1 MTGYR
6 FLLAL
11 REPGLGPLGT
21 EMVELD
27 GVPAI
32 GHRLR
37 VRLPDGEADL
47 FIAEIIWLH
56 SPGALSPSGQLILTG
71 HRP

>member
-11 REPGLGPLGT
+11 REPGIGPLGT
-21 EMVELD
+21 EMVDLD
-27 GVPAI
+27 GVPSI

-37 VRLPDGEADL
+37 VKLAGGEADL
-47 FIAEIIWLH
+47 VIAEIIWFH

-71 HRP
+71 R

>member
-1 MTGYR
+1 MTGFR

-11 REPGLGPLGT
+11 RESGLGPLKT

-27 GVPAI
+27 GIPAI

-37 VRLPDGEADL
+37 VRMPDGEADL
-47 FIAEIIWLH
+47 FITEIIWLH
-56 SPGALSPSGQLILTG
+56 SPGALSPSGQLILSG

>member
-6 FLLAL
+6 FLIAL
-11 REPGLGPLGT
+11 REPGLGPLSD

-27 GVPAI
+27 GVPAL

-37 VRLPDGEADL
+37 VRLPDGTADL
-47 FIAEIIWLH
+47 IIAEIIWFH

-71 HRP
+71 R

>member
-6 FLLAL
+6 FTLAMAEANSGAL
-11 REPGLGPLGT
+11 VT

-27 GVPAI
+27 GIPGI

-37 VRLPDGEADL
+37 VRLDSGEADL
-47 FIAEIIWLH
+47 WITDITWFH
-56 SPGALSPSGQLILTG
+56 SPGALSPSGQLSLSG
-71 HRP
+71 HLP

>member
-1 MTGYR
+1 VTGFR
-6 FLLAL
+6 FLVAL
-11 REPGLGPLGT
+11 REPGLGPLSD

-37 VRLPDGEADL
+37 VRLPDGTADL
-47 FIAEIIWLH
+47 FIAEIIWFH

>member
-6 FLLAL
+6 FTLAL
-11 REPGLGPLGT
+11 AEAGLDALVT

-27 GVPAI
+27 GIPGL

-37 VRLPDGEADL
+37 VRLDSGEADL
-47 FIAEIIWLH
+47 WITGITWFH
-56 SPGALSPSGQLILTG
+56 SPGALSPSGQLTLSG
-71 HRP
+71 HMP

>member
-1 MTGYR
+1 
-6 FLLAL
+6 
-11 REPGLGPLGT
+11 
-21 EMVELD
+21 MVELD
-27 GVPAI
+27 AIPAI

-37 VRLPDGEADL
+37 VKLPDGEADL
-47 FIAEIIWLH
+47 FIAEIIWFH

>member
-1 MTGYR
+1 MTGFR
-6 FLLAL
+6 FLIAL
-11 REPGLGPLGT
+11 REPGLGPLSD
-21 EMVELD
+21 EMAELD

-37 VRLPDGEADL
+37 VRLPDGTADL
-47 FIAEIIWLH
+47 FIAEIIWFH

>member
-1 MTGYR
+1 MTGFR
-6 FLLAL
+6 FLLTL
-11 REPGLGPLGT
+11 RDANLGPLKT
-21 EMVELD
+21 EIVELD
-27 GVPAI
+27 GIPAI

-56 SPGALSPSGQLILTG
+56 SPGALSPSGQLILSG

>member
-1 MTGYR
+1 MTGFR

-11 REPGLGPLGT
+11 RESSLGPLKT
-21 EMVELD
+21 DMVELD
-27 GVPAI
+27 GIPAI

-47 FIAEIIWLH
+47 LIAEIIWLH

-71 HRP
+71 R

>member
-1 MTGYR
+1 MTGFR
-6 FLLAL
+6 FLVAL
-11 REPGLGPLGT
+11 REPGLGPLSD

-37 VRLPDGEADL
+37 VRLPDGTADL
-47 FIAEIIWLH
+47 FIAEIIWFH

>member
-1 MTGYR
+1 MTGFR

-11 REPGLGPLGT
+11 REPSLGPLTT

-27 GVPAI
+27 GIPAI

-37 VRLPDGEADL
+37 VTLPDGEADL
-47 FIAEIIWLH
+47 FIAKIIWLH
-56 SPGALSPSGQLILTG
+56 SPGALSPSGQIILTG

>member
-1 MTGYR
+1 VTGYR
-6 FLLAL
+6 FLIVL
-11 REPGLGPLGT
+11 REPSLGPLKT

-27 GVPAI
+27 GIPAI

-37 VRLPDGEADL
+37 VGLPDGEADL
-47 FIAEIIWLH
+47 FIAEIIWFH

>member
-1 MTGYR
+1 VTGFR
-6 FLLAL
+6 FLIAL
-11 REPGLGPLGT
+11 REPGLGPLSD

-37 VRLPDGEADL
+37 VRLPDGTADL
-47 FIAEIIWLH
+47 FIAEIIWFH